1 MNLLMKVLLAL
12 VVALLLLVGALHLWL
27 GSLIKRGVE
36 QVGPRITQTSVTLR
50 DVDISLLSGR
60 AKLEDLT
67 VGNPKG
73 FQTPSAFRLHNATV
87 RLDWKSVLS
96 DTIVIEEILID
107 GPEITFEGTPAG
119 SNLGTIRDNAKAFA
133 PAESSEKAPAPKRD
147 AQQGSG
153 KKVVIKQ
160 FTMTNARANMWVRA
174 GGFETKAQSVTL
186 PDIRLKNIGDA
197 SGGASVQEVIATL
210 LTSIANSATR
220 MVTSLDKPLE
230 KGAQMLGESSKQV
243 GQSAEKATSKALED
257 VKGLFKK

>member
-1 MNLLMKVLLAL
+1 MNLLAKVLMAL
-12 VVALLLLVGALHLWL
+12 FIVLLLLVAALHLWL

-50 DVDISLLSGR
+50 NADISLLSGR
-60 AKLEDLT
+60 AELEDLT
-67 VGNPKG
+67 IGNPKG
-73 FQTPSAFRLHNATV
+73 FHTPSAFRLHNATV

-96 DTIVIEEILID
+96 DTVVIEEILID
-107 GPEITFEGTPAG
+107 GPEITFEGTPVG

-133 PAESSEKAPAPKRD
+133 SAESSEKAPTPKRD

-160 FTMTNARANMWVRA
+160 FTLTNPRANMLVRA
-174 GGFETKAQSVTL
+174 GGVETKAQGVTL
-186 PDIRLKNIGDA
+186 PDIRLKNIGNA
-197 SGGASVQEVIATL
+197 SGGASFHEVISTV
-210 LTSIANSATR
+210 LTSIANSAAR

-243 GQSAEKATSKALED
+243 GQSTEKAASKALED
-257 VKGLFKK
+257 VKGLFSK